1 MASAGER
8 CHISVW
14 LSESFCILNPVRQGF
29 NFIALL
35 RGEGEDA
42 TYKELASHTG
52 EASVA
57 GRARGPQGRSC
68 PERAAAEGS
77 TAPAGTP
84 GYIQG
89 CKSCCRQDITRL
101 MRVR

>member
-14 LSESFCILNPVRQGF
+14 LSESFCILNLVRQGF

-35 RGEGEDA
+35 GGEGKDA
-42 TYKELASHTG
+42 TYKELPSRVG

-57 GRARGPQGRSC
+57 GAALGWRGRSC
-68 PERAAAEGS
+68 PERAAVEGR
-77 TAPAGTP
+77 TALAGAP
-84 GYIQG
+84 GHVEG
-89 CKSCCRQDITRL
+89 RKSCCCQGITRL
-101 MRVR
+101 TRVR

>member
-14 LSESFCILNPVRQGF
+14 LSESFCILNLVRQGF

-42 TYKELASHTG
+42 TYKELAPCVG
-52 EASVA
+52 EALVA
-57 GRARGPQGRSC
+57 RAALGRQGWSC
-68 PERAAAEGS
+68 PERAAAEGR
-77 TAPAGTP
+77 TTPAGAP
-84 GYIQG
+84 GCVEG
-89 CKSCCRQDITRL
+89 CKSRCHQGITRL

>member
-14 LSESFCILNPVRQGF
+14 LSESFCILNLVRQDF

-35 RGEGEDA
+35 HGEGKDA
-42 TYKELASHTG
+42 TYKELASHAG

-57 GRARGPQGRSC
+57 GAVLGRQGRSC
-68 PERAAAEGS
+68 PERAAAKGR
-77 TAPAGTP
+77 TAPAGAP
-84 GYIQG
+84 GHIEG
-89 CKSCCRQDITRL
+89 CKSCCRQGITRL
-101 MRVR
+101 TRVR